1 MIDIHSHI
9 LPNIDD
15 GSKSIEQSINMAKE
29 AEAAGFKAICCT
41 PHYLEEKY
49 IKNKFNNTKVLENL
63 QEELKRNNIN
73 IELYIG
79 NEIYITDEIEDLIKM
94 GQISTLN
101 NRKYILVELP
111 MNYPI
116 ASLETIIFKIQ
127 NLNLI
132 PIIAHPERYAYVQ
145 KDPNFLIGLIEKGV
159 LFQGNYASL
168 IGYYGKDV
176 ENTIKILLKN
186 NMIHMLGSDTHR
198 DNSIYS
204 NFDKIKKILSKCIDD
219 ELIDELTNINPK
231 KVIENDEIDVYV
243 PIEYKKKKWFF

>member
-1 MIDIHSHI
+1 MIRTKRRKKGITEKEFAEEI
-9 LPNIDD
+9 LEIFEERLDKLNISLPD
-15 GSKSIEQSINMAKE
+15 
-29 AEAAGFKAICCT
+29 
-41 PHYLEEKY
+41 
-49 IKNKFNNTKVLENL
+49 KNRESNNTES
-63 QEELKRNNIN
+63 R
-73 IELYIG
+73 
-79 NEIYITDEIEDLIKM
+79 IYGSNYYDLRDEIEDLIKM

-145 KDPNFLIGLIEKGV
+145 KDPNFLIGLIEKGE